1 MTYLPLNVRHL
12 LGHAEAREAL
22 ALHLHHDHEPPSSR
36 KATLA
41 IIRQSLGNY
50 GELGIEASG
59 LLDGEEAP
67 FDLADALLSR
77 FLPELE

>member
-1 MTYLPLNVRHL
+1 MTYLPINVRHRL
-12 LGHAEAREAL
+12 RHAEAREAL

-41 IIRQSLGNY
+41 IIRESLGSY
-50 GELGIEASG
+50 GAVGIDASG
-59 LLDGEEAP
+59 LLDGVNAP